1 MVLQHLL
8 YIVRILQPE
17 KSIKVLYQKYSEE
30 VELALE
36 YAKTR
41 SRLKRDNSRQ
51 DLSED
56 YIKTDI

>member
-8 YIVRILQPE
+8 YIVRILQQE

-41 SRLKRDNSRQ
+41 SRLKGDNSRQ

-56 YIKTDI
+56 YIKRDI